1 VKAHTTKREY
11 VVMKFLECE
20 CCGFLAA
27 IPEKD
32 SEDLVCPFCVKS
44 SCPNGKF
51 EVIPFED
58 FLENITND

>member
-1 VKAHTTKREY
+1 
-11 VVMKFLECE
+11 MKFLECE